1 MSQCQRFASVFFL
14 SCWLAGSAVAQFG
27 GGMGGSLNTTH
38 QSELP
43 ELVDPTSKTAQMV
56 SDSLDELVELGEL
69 KTELGK
75 LGDVLTEILG
85 IPVFVDERAI
95 KMAELSA
102 DTMID
107 ATLPK
112 LPLRS
117 ALRRLLH
124 PHGLRVVVEE
134 EGLVVTADFTELTR
148 RGIVTDQWVD
158 NSEVDTMI
166 HDALKKTVTVDFVD
180 TPLKDAVATLSELAD
195 IPMIIDSRALEEIGL
210 ADDQPCG
217 LRISNVRMRSLLR
230 LLLREM
236 DLTYLI
242 KDEVLQIT
250 TIEAAEQNLVNR
262 IYFLEA
268 TGFPIGDF
276 ESVIGVLQTVIVPD
290 TWEQLGG
297 PSSISPATGG
307 AGNRP
312 AILVST
318 TSDVHEQISAL
329 LSSLRRTHVGPDRR
343 TKRATK
349 PERPAPMPAP
359 VVGGLF

>member
-1 MSQCQRFASVFFL
+1 M
-14 SCWLAGSAVAQFG
+14 
-27 GGMGGSLNTTH
+27 GGMGGGALNTMP
-38 QSELP
+38 QAELP
-43 ELVDPTSKTAQMV
+43 ELIVPSSKTAQIAQE
-56 SDSLDELVELGEL
+56 SLDELVELGEL

-75 LGDVLTEILG
+75 LGDSLTEILSL
-85 IPVFVDERAI
+85 PVFVDERAI
-95 KMAELSA
+95 EMAELSA

-134 EGLVVTADFTELTR
+134 EGLVITADFTELTR
-148 RGIVTDQWVD
+148 RGIATDHWVESSD
-158 NSEVDTMI
+158 VDAQI
-166 HDALKKTVTVDFVD
+166 HAGLKKTVTVDFVD
-180 TPLKDAVATLSELAD
+180 TPLKDAIATLSELAD
-195 IPMIIDSRALEEIGL
+195 TPMIIDTRALEEIGL
-210 ADDQPCG
+210 TDDQPCG

-250 TIEAAEQNLVNR
+250 TVEAAEQNLVNR
-262 IYFLEA
+262 VYFLEG

-276 ESVIGVLQTVIVPD
+276 DSVIGVIQTAIVPD

-297 PSSISPATGG
+297 PSSIAPATGG
-307 AGNRP
+307 AGARP

-318 TSDVHEQISAL
+318 TSDVHEAISSL
-329 LSSLRRTHVGPDRR
+329 LSSLRRTHVGPDPR
-343 TKRATK
+343 TRK
-349 PERPAPMPAP
+349 PTAPARPEPQPAP
-359 VVGGLF
+359 VVGGMF